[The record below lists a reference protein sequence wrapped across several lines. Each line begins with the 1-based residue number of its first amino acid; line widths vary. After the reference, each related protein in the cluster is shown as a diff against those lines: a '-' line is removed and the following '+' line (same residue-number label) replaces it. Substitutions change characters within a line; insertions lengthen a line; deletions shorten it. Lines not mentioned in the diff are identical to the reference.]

1 MKIED
6 EKFLAALA
14 LAMGVVVAFYFD
26 GFAELFVPLLLPS
39 LFFVMTFSLLPYV
52 CYGKETF
59 TKLHP
64 AVLPLVGLQQ
74 FVLPGVTGLVGMA
87 MDVNPEI
94 LFFIL
99 ITVTSG
105 SLFASPTLINLM
117 GLDQRL
123 AVQTVVVSTLAA
135 PISIY
140 MGFSIIQG
148 GAVAFDFLNF
158 GFRLAVFLG
167 LPVIILFAVRQ
178 FVRNWSSEQMELVN
192 RTGRWGSVISLII
205 FGFALEAPVKAALK
219 TDGDIVLLYLGI
231 AIAFTSLV
239 AIVTKLAL
247 GRYGRHVAMTAAVL
261 ASFRNIGLTFGLV
274 GTAGVGHL
282 SIYVGASQIPMF
294 FAPLLFEF
302 FFGRHSRQLD
312 EGMVKDELGS
322 VHSAKPFATAA
333 TETGGST
340 TVGQEFMN
348 TKYNLQASL
357 TAHLPSVVALT
368 PGAKSSSSVLMSSGV
383 ASGGNMV
390 VSEPA
395 ETDAETGVVVDD
407 AADSAEDRGL
417 AVADKDSVPAADDD
431 GARGLHKK
439 LEDSLSE
446 ESSSSSDRGIAEN
459 RTGLR
464 FSLVALVLMIGGL
477 AVIWQG
483 NKYFAPMLFDQNMI
497 REVAETHI
505 EGRNYGVFDL
515 NINIRD
521 LRNETI
527 KRLPKTPEVGILGA
541 SHWQE
546 AHTSLLSGVDLYN
559 SHIHRDYYEDMMA
572 MVEIYERHDRLPKNL
587 IITIRDK
594 LLTPVA
600 DRTDFLWLPGIKYYR
615 DFAARV
621 GYPAHSMIE
630 TLPVQTWRELLNWP
644 LLKTHG
650 SRHLTAPVMP
660 HATDKDYF
668 ETLDVLLPGGSIK
681 WSQEHLDIFT
691 QQRARDEALAFAEA
705 SKNSPPKIDPKGVE
719 HMEFLFQ
726 YLKDKGINVTLAH
739 PQFNPIFWDEVQ
751 GTDYMVGLKRIED
764 ITQSW
769 ADKYGFGY
777 VGGFRPEQVGCKAEQ
792 YIDAEHGDPACLGM
806 LLMQYRFQD
815 DSFKLRGTLQAM
827 QNGFKRARGLEN
839 AI

>member
-74 FVLPGVTGLVGMA
+74 FVLPGATGIVGMA
-87 MDVNPEI
+87 MNVNPEI

-99 ITVTSG
+99 VTVTSG

-117 GLDQRL
+117 GLDQRM

-148 GAVAFDFLNF
+148 GAVAFDFVNF
-158 GFRLAVFLG
+158 GIRLAVFLG
-167 LPVIILFAVRQ
+167 LPVIILICVRQ
-178 FVRNWSSEQMELVN
+178 FARNWTDGTMEMVN

-219 TDGDIVLLYLGI
+219 TDGDVVLLYLGI
-231 AIAFTSLV
+231 AIVFTSLV
-239 AIVTKLAL
+239 AVVTKITL
-247 GRYGRHVAMTAAVL
+247 GRYGREVAMTAAVL

-302 FFGRHSRQLD
+302 FFGRHSRQSD
-312 EGMVKDELGS
+312 EGTDKDKLSTVDG
-322 VHSAKPFATAA
+322 AKPLANAA
-333 TETGGST
+333 TEAGT
-340 TVGQEFMN
+340 TSVGQELMSS
-348 TKYNLQASL
+348 KYNLQTSL
-357 TAHLPSVVALT
+357 TAHLPSVVPLT
-368 PGAKSSSSVLMSSGV
+368 PGAKSSSGVLMSSGV
-383 ASGGNMV
+383 TSGANMV

-395 ETDAETGVVVDD
+395 KDETTVDEEV
-407 AADSAEDRGL
+407 DSEKEGRRPTI
-417 AVADKDSVPAADDD
+417 ADKDSEPVADDD
-431 GARGLHKK
+431 DARGLRKR
-439 LEDSLSE
+439 LEDRLAAEPSLE
-446 ESSSSSDRGIAEN
+446 QDKDAVEN
-459 RTGLR
+459 QTGLR
-464 FSLVALVLMIGGL
+464 FSAVAIAAMIAGL
-477 AVIWQG
+477 TAIWHG
-483 NKYFAPMLFDQNMI
+483 NKYFAPMLFDHEMI
-497 REVAETHI
+497 ERVAETHI
-505 EGRNYGVFDL
+505 EGRNFGVFDL

-527 KRLPKTPEVGILGA
+527 KRLTKTPEVGILGA

-650 SRHLTAPVMP
+650 SRHLMAPVMP

-691 QQRARDEALAFAEA
+691 QQRARDEALAFAEV

-726 YLKDKGINVTLAH
+726 YLKDKGVNVTLAH
-739 PQFNPIFWDEVQ
+739 PQFNPVFWDEVQ

-764 ITQSW
+764 LTQSW

-815 DSFKLRGTLQAM
+815 DSFKLRGTVQPVRKDF
-827 QNGFKRARGLEN
+827 NRARGLEN

>member
-1 MKIED
+1 MKVED

-26 GFAELFVPLLLPS
+26 GLADLFVPLLLPS

-52 CYGKETF
+52 GYSTQAF
-59 TKLHP
+59 TKLHK

-74 FVLPGVTGLVGMA
+74 FVLPALTGVMGMVLNV
-87 MDVNPEI
+87 DQEL
-94 LFFIL
+94 LFFIMV
-99 ITVTSG
+99 TVTSG

-123 AVQTVVVSTLAA
+123 AVQTVVLSTLAA

-140 MGFSIIQG
+140 MGFTLVL
-148 GAVAFDFLNF
+148 GATSSFDFATF
-158 GFRLAVFLG
+158 AVRLAVFLG
-167 LPVIILFAVRQ
+167 LPVIILFGVRQ
-178 FVRNWSSEQMELVN
+178 IVRNWSQERIEVVN
-192 RTGRWGSVISLII
+192 RTGRWGSVISLIV

-219 TDGDIVLLYLGI
+219 TDGNIVLLYLGTAI
-231 AIAFTSLV
+231 IFTMLIAF
-239 AIVTKLAL
+239 VTKIAL
-247 GRYGRHVAMTAAVL
+247 SRFGQHVAMTAAVL

-274 GTAGVGHL
+274 GTAGIGHL

-302 FFGRHSRQLD
+302 FFGNRARGAQAASAEA
-312 EGMVKDELGS
+312 EGENE
-322 VHSAKPFATAA
+322 FANEAAGTFVPSPVA
-333 TETGGST
+333 TEPDGGKTTGKFSLQTSIST
-340 TVGQEFMN
+340 
-348 TKYNLQASL
+348 Y
-357 TAHLPSVVALT
+357 LPTVVALT
-368 PGAKSSSSVLMSSGV
+368 PTAKSSTSVAMSNGV
-383 ASGGNMV
+383 AEGANMV
-390 VSEPA
+390 MSEPA
-395 ETDAETGVVVDD
+395 TEKEFLAEEAAPAVDP
-407 AADSAEDRGL
+407 SEQPI
-417 AVADKDSVPAADDD
+417 KIADDETASVAEKD
-431 GARGLHKK
+431 GARGLYKK

-446 ESSSSSDRGIAEN
+446 EPSPQHDVEAVEGKTGMRFALAAVALMIA
-459 RTGLR
+459 G
-464 FSLVALVLMIGGL
+464 LVAVWH
-477 AVIWQG
+477 A
-483 NKYFAPMLFDQNMI
+483 NKYFAPMLFDDEMI

-505 EGRNYGVFDL
+505 QGRNYGVFDL

-527 KRLPKTPEVGILGA
+527 KRLTKTPEVGILGA

-572 MVEIYERHDRLPKNL
+572 MIEIYERHNRLPKNL

-615 DFAARV
+615 DFAART

-630 TLPVQTWRELLNWP
+630 TLPVQTWRELMNWP
-644 LLKTHG
+644 ILKMHAK
-650 SRHLTAPVMP
+650 RHLTAPVMP

-668 ETLDVLLPGGSIK
+668 QNLDVLLPGGSIK

-691 QQRARDEALAFAEA
+691 AERARDEALAFAEA

-719 HMEFLFQ
+719 HMEFLFE
-726 YLKDKGINVTLAH
+726 YLKEKGVNVTLAH

-751 GTDYMVGLKRIED
+751 GTEYMVGLRKIED
-764 ITQSW
+764 LTKQW
-769 ADKYGFGY
+769 AAKYGFGL
-777 VGGFRPEQVGCKAEQ
+777 VGGFAPEQVGCKAEQ

-806 LLMQYRFQD
+806 LLLQYRFQH
-815 DSFKLRGTLQAM
+815 DSFKLRGT
-827 QNGFKRARGLEN
+827 
-839 AI
+839 I

>member
-14 LAMGVVVAFYFD
+14 LAMGIVVAFYFD
-26 GFAELFVPLLLPS
+26 GLADLFVPLLLPS

-52 CYGKETF
+52 GYGKDTF
-59 TKLHP
+59 TRLHP
-64 AVLPLVGLQQ
+64 AILPLVGLQQ
-74 FVLPGVTGLVGMA
+74 FLLPAITGLIGTA
-87 MDVNPEI
+87 LDVNPEI

-99 ITVTSG
+99 VTVTSG
-105 SLFASPTLINLM
+105 SLFASPTLVNLM

-123 AVQTVVVSTLAA
+123 AVQTVVLSTLAA
-135 PISIY
+135 PVSIY
-140 MGFSIIQG
+140 MGFSIILG
-148 GAVAFDFLNF
+148 GAAAFDFVNF

-167 LPVIILFAVRQ
+167 LPVIILFGVRQ
-178 FVRNWSSEQMELVN
+178 IVRNWTAERLELVN
-192 RTGRWGSVISLII
+192 RTGRWGSVISLIV

-219 TDGDIVLLYLGI
+219 TDGDIVLIYLSIAVAFTALI
-231 AIAFTSLV
+231 AI
-239 AIVTKLAL
+239 ITKLAL
-247 GRYGRHVAMTAAVL
+247 NRFGHQVAMTAAVL

-274 GTAGVGHL
+274 GSTGVGHL

-302 FFGRHSRQLD
+302 FFGRRSREATDGL
-312 EGMVKDELGS
+312 VKDELGTVQETETPKS
-322 VHSAKPFATAA
+322 TAPETIQTETRSMTHTRQNILQLSLSTILPYSNTAPATA
-333 TETGGST
+333 TVSST
-340 TVGQEFMN
+340 TVAMTE
-348 TKYNLQASL
+348 
-357 TAHLPSVVALT
+357 
-368 PGAKSSSSVLMSSGV
+368 GV
-383 ASGGNMV
+383 AVGSNMV
-390 VSEPA
+390 VSEPMQREEFA
-395 ETDAETGVVVDD
+395 IEDENQPLPVTEGDA
-407 AADSAEDRGL
+407 
-417 AVADKDSVPAADDD
+417 PAADNE
-431 GARGLHKK
+431 GARRLFKK
-439 LEDSLSE
+439 LEDELAADDARISAP
-446 ESSSSSDRGIAEN
+446 ESAKRQTGI
-459 RTGLR
+459 R
-464 FSLVALVLMIGGL
+464 FSVAALGMMAVGL
-477 AVIWQG
+477 AGIWQG

-497 REVAETHI
+497 REVAETHV

-546 AHTSLLSGVDLYN
+546 AHTGLLSGVDLYN

-650 SRHLTAPVMP
+650 SRHLMAPVMP
-660 HATDKDYF
+660 HATDRDFF

-691 QQRARDEALAFAEA
+691 QKRARDEALAFAEA
-705 SKNSPPKIDPKGVE
+705 SKNSPPRVDPKGVE

-739 PQFNPIFWDEVQ
+739 PQFNPVFWDEVQ
-751 GTDYMVGLKRIED
+751 GTDYMVGLKRIEGL
-764 ITQSW
+764 TQSW

-815 DSFKLRGTLQAM
+815 DSFKLRGTLQPA
-827 QNGFKRARGLEN
+827 QNEPKQARGLEN

>member
-74 FVLPGVTGLVGMA
+74 FVLPGVTGLVGIGL
-87 MDVNPEI
+87 DVNPEI

-99 ITVTSG
+99 VTVTSG

-158 GFRLAVFLG
+158 GLRLAIFLG
-167 LPVIILFAVRQ
+167 LPIIILFGVRQ
-178 FVRNWSSEQMELVN
+178 FVRNWTGEKLEMVN
-192 RTGRWGSVISLII
+192 RTGRWGSVVSLII
-205 FGFALEAPVKAALK
+205 FGFALEAPVKAALR
-219 TDGDIVLLYLGI
+219 TDGDVVMLYLGI
-231 AIAFTSLV
+231 AIVFTSLV

-247 GRYGRHVAMTAAVL
+247 GRYGRDVAMTAAVL

-302 FFGRHSRQLD
+302 FFGRRSRQLD
-312 EGMVKDELGS
+312 NGEVKDESETVYSADVPEPTSPEAGGS
-322 VHSAKPFATAA
+322 TVGQGFATA
-333 TETGGST
+333 
-340 TVGQEFMN
+340 
-348 TKYNLQASL
+348 KYNLQTSL
-357 TAHLPSVVALT
+357 TASLPTVVALT
-368 PGAKSSSSVLMSSGV
+368 PGGKSSSSVLMSSGIE
-383 ASGGNMV
+383 SGTNMII
-390 VSEPA
+390 SEPA
-395 ETDAETGVVVDD
+395 EEE
-407 AADSAEDRGL
+407 AADDEVANSEEEDRGL
-417 AVADKDSVPAADDD
+417 AVADEDSVPAADDE

-439 LEDSLSE
+439 LEDSLTAEPSPKQNKE
-446 ESSSSSDRGIAEN
+446 VVEN

-464 FSLVALVLMIGGL
+464 FSAVVLVVMIAGL
-477 AVIWQG
+477 AAIWHG

-497 REVAETHI
+497 ERVAETHI
-505 EGRNYGVFDL
+505 EGRNFGVFDL

-660 HATDKDYF
+660 HATDKDF
-668 ETLDVLLPGGSIK
+668 FQTLDVLLPGGSIK

-726 YLKDKGINVTLAH
+726 YLKDKGITVTLAH
-739 PQFNPIFWDEVQ
+739 PQFNPVFWDEVQ
-751 GTDYMVGLKRIED
+751 GTDYMVGLKRIENL
-764 ITQSW
+764 TQSW

-806 LLMQYRFQD
+806 LLMQYRFQN
-815 DSFKLRGTLQAM
+815 DSFKLRGTVQPP
-827 QNGFKRARGLEN
+827 QNELKRARGLEN